1 MEMSSLCQ
9 RRSIIRS
16 RRFSLPDT
24 ITFGLIVGVFV
35 GSTAGYLGS
44 IMVSKHMALVGDAL
58 SHVAL
63 PGLALGI
70 LFNFN
75 PFIGAFAFLAATV
88 IVTWYL
94 QKSTT
99 LSVEAIIGVLF
110 VLALAIGILITPQ
123 VDLLEALFGDVSK
136 ITFTDTIITVLVSV
150 SVIFVTKTIYQKL
163 AVSMISKELAIAS
176 RIKVERINLIYL
188 FLVAIIVALGIKEVG
203 TLLVGALVI
212 VPAAAAKN
220 ISSTLSRYS
229 LMSAIFG
236 LASATS
242 GVILSSYVNLPA
254 GPLVVIVGAAIFAGG
269 VVVSSLSKRLK
280 NQKSMLSTST
290 PI

>member
-16 RRFSLPDT
+16 RQFSLPDT

>member
-1 MEMSSLCQ
+1 
-9 RRSIIRS
+9 
-16 RRFSLPDT
+16 
-24 ITFGLIVGVFV
+24 
-35 GSTAGYLGS
+35 
-44 IMVSKHMALVGDAL
+44 MVSKHMDLVGDAL

-75 PFIGAFAFLAATV
+75 PFIGAFALLVITV

-110 VLALAIGILITPQ
+110 VLALAIGILITPR

-136 ITFTDTIITVLVSV
+136 ITLTDTIITVLVSIC
-150 SVIFVTKTIYQKL
+150 VIFVTRTIYGKL
-163 AVSMISKELAIAS
+163 IVSMISKELAIAS

-188 FLVAIIVALGIKEVG
+188 FLVATIVAVGIKEVG
-203 TLLVGALVI
+203 TLLVGAVVI

-220 ISSTLSRYS
+220 ISSTLSEYCIFDHLSYLLFPFS
-229 LMSAIFG
+229 LPQPSVLIHLVG
-236 LASATS
+236 LSLLLQFRCQS
-242 GVILSSYVNLPA
+242 RLSLL
-254 GPLVVIVGAAIFAGG
+254 G
-269 VVVSSLSKRLK
+269 
-280 NQKSMLSTST
+280 
-290 PI
+290 

>member
-16 RRFSLPDT
+16 RQFSLPDT

-220 ISSTLSRYS
+220 ISFTLSHYS

-254 GPLVVIVGAAIFAGG
+254 GPLVVIVGAAIFAAG

-280 NQKSMLSTST
+280 YQEYAQH
-290 PI
+290 

>member
-1 MEMSSLCQ
+1 MEASLLFQ
-9 RRSIIRS
+9 RRSSIRS
-16 RRFSLPDT
+16 RQYSLSDT
-24 ITFGLIVGVFV
+24 ITLTLGLIVGAFV

-75 PFIGAFAFLAATV
+75 PFIGAFALLVIMV

-110 VLALAIGILITPQ
+110 VLALAIGILITPR

-136 ITFTDTIITVLVSV
+136 ITLTDTIITVVVSV
-150 SVIFVTKTIYQKL
+150 CVIFVTRTIYEKL
-163 AVSMISKELAIAS
+163 IVSMISKELAVAS

-188 FLVAIIVALGIKEVG
+188 FLVATIVAVGIKEVG
-203 TLLVGALVI
+203 TLLVGAVVI

-220 ISSTLSRYS
+220 ISSTLSEYCI
-229 LMSAIFG
+229 MSGIFG

-242 GVILSSYVNLPA
+242 GVILSSYVNVPA
-254 GPLVVIVGAAIFAGG
+254 GPLVVIVGTAIFAAGL
-269 VVVSSLSKRLK
+269 VVGLLFKRLRTRK
-280 NQKSMLSTST
+280 ASETQ
-290 PI
+290 IH

>member
-16 RRFSLPDT
+16 RQFSLPDT

-136 ITFTDTIITVLVSV
+136 ITLTDTIITVLVSV

-269 VVVSSLSKRLK
+269 VVVSSLSKRL
-280 NQKSMLSTST
+280 NQKSMHSTST
-290 PI
+290 AI